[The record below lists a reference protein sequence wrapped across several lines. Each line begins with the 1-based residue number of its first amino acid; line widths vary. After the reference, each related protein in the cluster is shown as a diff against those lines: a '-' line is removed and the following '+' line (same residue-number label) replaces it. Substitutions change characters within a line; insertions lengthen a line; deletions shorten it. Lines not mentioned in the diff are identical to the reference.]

1 MAVYAYKALERRTGK
16 TVRGIVD
23 AESPALARRKLR
35 EQNLYPTWLEEQTAG
50 GGSART
56 ARGPR
61 SAGFGRISQRDIALM
76 TRQLA
81 VLLKAG
87 MPLVQALDAL
97 MEQTSRARLRAILFD
112 VRDKVNSGRGL
123 GDALAEHPKV
133 FSVLYTNMVR
143 AGEASGAL
151 EQVLVRLADIMERQA
166 RLRAQILSA
175 LAYPAFMAL
184 FAVAIIVFMMTVII
198 PRITRLFERQ
208 GQDLPA
214 LTRAVIN
221 TSYVIGHYW
230 FVIAGVVF
238 GLYLLWRMW
247 IITVKGRQRWDTI
260 RLKMPL
266 YGTLY
271 LKTLSARFARTLGT
285 MLQSGLTMLPALEV
299 VFTVIDNKVILDSL
313 EKLKSDVRRGRDL
326 AHPLKECGL
335 FPPMMIH
342 MIELGQR
349 SGELEAM
356 LIQVAD
362 TMDEDVRLTI
372 DALVALLEP
381 VIIIVMGL
389 FVGTLVLSILL
400 PIFKMSTQIGHK

>member
-1 MAVYAYKALERRTGK
+1 MAVYAYKALERKSGK
-16 TVRGIVD
+16 TIRGVVD
-23 AESPALARRKLR
+23 AESPVLARRKLR
-35 EQNLYPTWLEEQTAG
+35 EQNLYPTWLQEQTAG
-50 GGSART
+50 AGASKA
-56 ARGPR
+56 AKGPR

-97 MEQTSRARLRAILFD
+97 MEQTSRVRLRTIIFD

-133 FSVLYTNMVR
+133 FSALYTNMVR
-143 AGEASGAL
+143 AGETSGAL
-151 EQVLVRLADIMERQA
+151 EQVLIRLADIMERQA

-214 LTRAVIN
+214 ITKAVIN

-230 FVIAGVVF
+230 FVIAGAVF
-238 GLYLLWRMW
+238 GVYMLWRLW
-247 IITVKGRQRWDTI
+247 TRTPRGRRRWDAI

-271 LKTLSARFARTLGT
+271 LKTISARFARTLGT
-285 MLQSGLTMLPALEV
+285 MLQSGLTMLPALDV
-299 VFTVIDNKVILDSL
+299 VFTVIDNKIILDNL
-313 EKLKSDVRRGRDL
+313 EKLKTDVRRGRDL

-349 SGELEAM
+349 SGELESM

-400 PIFKMSTQIGHK
+400 PIFKMSTQIGK

>member
-1 MAVYAYKALERRTGK
+1 MAVYAYKALERNTGK

-23 AESPALARRKLR
+23 AESPVLARRKLR
-35 EQNLYPTWLEEQTAG
+35 EQNLYPTWLQEQTAS
-50 GGSART
+50 GGSAKS

-97 MEQTSRARLRAILFD
+97 MEQITRARLRAILFD

-123 GDALAEHPKV
+123 GDALAEHPRV
-133 FSVLYTNMVR
+133 FSVLYINMVR

-208 GQDLPA
+208 GQDLP
-214 LTRAVIN
+214 TITKVVIR
-221 TSYVIGHYW
+221 TSYIIGHYW
-230 FVIAGVVF
+230 FVIAGVVI
-238 GLYLLWRMW
+238 GLYLLWRVW
-247 IITVKGRQRWDTI
+247 TRTVRGRQRWDTI

-266 YGTLY
+266 YGSLY

-299 VFTVIDNKVILDSL
+299 VFTVIDNKIILDSL
-313 EKLKSDVRRGRDL
+313 EKLKADVRRGRDL
-326 AHPLKECGL
+326 AHPLRDCGL

-349 SGELEAM
+349 SGELETM

-362 TMDEDVRLTI
+362 TMDDDVRLTI

-381 VIIIVMGL
+381 VIIIIMGL

-400 PIFKMSTQIGHK
+400 PIFKMSTQIGQK